1 MQTQLVVLQGDIT
14 QLSVDTIVGNEHLAN
29 DLQSTLLETAY
40 RNALLRAKSDRAR
53 SVAFPCVGSGV
64 KDYPRSEAVEVA
76 LKTVRDFISEHPG
89 TFTEIIFA
97 CWDTEN
103 YHLYKQMLGGE
114 NRVIGAQRDL
124 VGYGGGLWRKR
135 WLLEHENKFA
145 HGVQTLF

>member
-14 QLSVDTIVGNEHLAN
+14 QLSVDAIVGDEHLAN

-40 RNALLRAKSDRAR
+40 RNALLRAKSNRAR
-53 SVAFPCVGSGV
+53 SIAFPCVGAGV
-64 KDYPRSEAVEVA
+64 KNYPRSEAVEVA

-114 NRVIGAQRDL
+114 NRVIGRP
-124 VGYGGGLWRKR
+124 
-135 WLLEHENKFA
+135 
-145 HGVQTLF
+145 